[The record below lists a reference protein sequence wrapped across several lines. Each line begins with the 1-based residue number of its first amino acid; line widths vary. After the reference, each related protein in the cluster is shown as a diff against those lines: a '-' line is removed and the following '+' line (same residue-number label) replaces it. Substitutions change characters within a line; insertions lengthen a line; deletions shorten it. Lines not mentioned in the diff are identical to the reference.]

1 MLCEVQSESTVT
13 GLGDEP
19 LGDSA
24 TVAAELADSLVEV
37 FDPILNPFAFNM
49 ILCLNGIVQRMPN
62 GFPVDK
68 EPLIDRTQN
77 RRTKLSILPRVTQV
91 RHQP

>member
-1 MLCEVQSESTVT
+1 MLWELQSESTVA
-13 GLGDEP
+13 GLDDAS

-49 ILCLNGIVQRMPN
+49 ILSLSGIVDHVPYL
-62 GFPVDK
+62 FPVDQ
-68 EPLIDRTQN
+68 EPLIDRTEN
-77 RRTKLSILPRVTQV
+77 RRTKLSILLKVTQV